1 MNDLFLTIFIAI
13 SHTIASLYLLSG
25 IDDVA
30 NDVIY
35 WTKARRSKKLLDVSD
50 FDKVPQKN
58 IAIMVPA

>member
-30 NDVIY
+30 NDVI
-35 WTKARRSKKLLDVSD
+35 KSKEIKKTSRC
-50 FDKVPQKN
+50 K
-58 IAIMVPA
+58 